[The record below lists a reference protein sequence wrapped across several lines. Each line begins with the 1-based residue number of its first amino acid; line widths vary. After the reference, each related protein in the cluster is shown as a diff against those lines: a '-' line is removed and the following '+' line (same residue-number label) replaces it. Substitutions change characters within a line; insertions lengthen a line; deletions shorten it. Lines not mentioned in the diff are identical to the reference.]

1 MLVLINY
8 SDQIMQICVQLT
20 NNLLKTLGIKYRITN
35 QPISAH
41 KYKIKMY
48 RNM

>member
-8 SDQIMQICVQLT
+8 SDNIMQICVELT
-20 NNLLKTLGIKYRITN
+20 DNLLKILRIKYRITN
-35 QPISAH
+35 QPITAH
-41 KYKIKMY
+41 KYLIKMY